1 MFRAHKLQNLTGT
14 KQICGKNM
22 TNALEI
28 TLIIG
33 KMMIPIGCNIFAL
46 SVCLPKVG
54 HQHSMTLF

>member
-1 MFRAHKLQNLTGT
+1 MFRAQKLQNLTGT

-33 KMMIPIGCNIFAL
+33 KMMIPIGCNF
-46 SVCLPKVG
+46 SRVCLPKVG